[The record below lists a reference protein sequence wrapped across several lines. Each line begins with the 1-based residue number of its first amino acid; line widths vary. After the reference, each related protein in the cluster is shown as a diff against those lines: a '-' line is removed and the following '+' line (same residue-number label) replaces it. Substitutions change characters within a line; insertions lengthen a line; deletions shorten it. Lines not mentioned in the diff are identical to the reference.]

1 MKSSAVVCGVTC
13 ENSARRIFFFPINS
27 LVLGLGDLVILVRA
41 RFHVPVLRRPL
52 SGRCAAPHLH

>member
-13 ENSARRIFFFPINS
+13 ENRMEDFFFPPTNS

-41 RFHVPVLRRPL
+41 RFHVPVLCRPL
-52 SGRCAAPHLH
+52 SGRCATPHLH